1 MGVVVVKW
9 VRERGPDGR
18 NGGVLTTAGQIRGW
32 DCAFCKEQGP
42 ADKGRRYFFL
52 LVLIHQRPE
61 NLQPRPMGSE
71 KIKNA
76 PPADKRQKVEQG
88 SEQFIERMNERLNLE
103 LPF

>member
-1 MGVVVVKW
+1 MPSAKS
-9 VRERGPDGR
+9 RD
-18 NGGVLTTAGQIRGW
+18 
-32 DCAFCKEQGP
+32 P

-61 NLQPRPMGSE
+61 NSQPRPMGSK

-76 PPADKRQKVEQG
+76 PQADKRQTVEQG